1 MRKYFSE
8 FLGTLF
14 LVFVI
19 VATGDP
25 LAIGAALALIA
36 MVLGPISG
44 GHVNPAVTLALFS
57 NNQVVKSDVMPY
69 VLAQVVGGIAALQ
82 LHKAVLN

>member
-1 MRKYFSE
+1 
-8 FLGTLF
+8 
-14 LVFVI
+14 
-19 VATGDP
+19 
-25 LAIGAALALIA
+25 
-36 MVLGPISG
+36 
-44 GHVNPAVTLALFS
+44 LFS